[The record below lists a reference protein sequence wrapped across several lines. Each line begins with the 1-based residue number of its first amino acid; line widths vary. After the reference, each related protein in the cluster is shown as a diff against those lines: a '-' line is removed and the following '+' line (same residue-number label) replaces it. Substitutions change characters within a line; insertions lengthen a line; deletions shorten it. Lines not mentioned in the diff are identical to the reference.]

1 VIRTSRLASVAV
13 ALAILAATAA
23 GAETSKAPGP
33 APRQSPAPAE
43 PSLGIVF
50 SATNILLDVESYEG
64 GIGAKFA
71 KGDLCLRGAFDFLLS
86 GASNTFSVNVGAT
99 GEYHLSPGRISP
111 YVGAFAELGY
121 MRQGGLMSAV
131 PFSLGAV
138 AGVEVF
144 VFDFLSVF
152 AEYCLA
158 CDLTLTTDLQ
168 TSQTTF
174 DYVVDTRMGNSSKLG
189 ITVYLTGLSL
199 RK

>member
-1 VIRTSRLASVAV
+1 MVAAV
-13 ALAILAATAA
+13 LAILAVTAA
-23 GAETSKAPGP
+23 WAEAPKAPSP
-33 APRQSPAPAE
+33 APRQSPAAGE
-43 PSLGIVF
+43 PSIGIVF
-50 SATNILLDVESYEG
+50 SASNILLDVESYEG
-64 GIGAKFA
+64 GLGAKFA
-71 KGDLCLRGAFDFLLS
+71 KGDLSLRGTFDFLLS
-86 GASNTFSVNVGAT
+86 GASDTFSVNAGAT

-111 YVGAFAELGY
+111 YVGAFAQLGY

-131 PFSLGAV
+131 PVSLGAV

-144 VFDFLSVF
+144 IFDFLSIF

-189 ITVYLTGLSL
+189 ITVYVTSIRP